1 LPLRSAA
8 WVETVVAAHLTSRE
22 MGEFM
27 RKADEAGAEASPR
40 RIANSL
46 ITAQAPLDVFEP
58 ESVLYGTRLGA
69 QIVGDSMDLLALLP
83 EESVDLIVTS
93 PPFALLRKKSY
104 GNEEQSAYVQW
115 LAGFGKAALRVLKPT
130 GSLVLDLGHA
140 YQRGRPVRS
149 LYNYR
154 VLLSFVDEL
163 GYHLAQEFF
172 WHNPAKLPSPIEWVN
187 KRKIR
192 VKDSVN
198 TVWWL
203 SKTEYPKA
211 DVRKVL
217 GPYSPRME
225 QLLKGAESFYAPG
238 VRPSGHDIGTA
249 FGRNNGGAIPP
260 NLLTLPNTESNS
272 YYLRTCKQLE
282 LRSHPARFPAGL
294 PRFFVQMLTEP
305 GDLVL
310 DIFSG
315 SNTTGHVAELA
326 DRRWLAF
333 ELDRDFAALSAL
345 RFLEGEDLDAV
356 QAVLETMNRGTTAR
370 LHDRGHAGQ
379 PAEEPSSWISPSE

>member
-1 LPLRSAA
+1 MTDVS
-8 WVETVVAAHLTSRE
+8 
-22 MGEFM
+22 GESG
-27 RKADEAGAEASPR
+27 GAP
-40 RIANSL
+40 
-46 ITAQAPLDVFEP
+46 PLDVFDRET
-58 ESVLYGTRLGA
+58 VLYGTTLGA
-69 QIVGDSMDLLALLP
+69 QVVGDSQDLLALLP

-93 PPFALLRKKSY
+93 PPFALLREKTY
-104 GNEEQSAYVQW
+104 GNEAQAAYVQW

-140 YQRGRPVRS
+140 YQRGKPVRS

-154 VLLSFVDEL
+154 VLLSFVDDL

-203 SKTEYPKA
+203 SKSENPKA

-225 QLLKGAESFYAPG
+225 QLLKGAEGFYAPG
-238 VRPSGHDIGTA
+238 LRPSGHDVGSA
-249 FGRNNGGAIPP
+249 FRRRNEGAIPP

-272 YYLRTCKQLE
+272 YYLRTCRQLE

-294 PRFFVQMLTEP
+294 PKFFIQMLTDP

-310 DIFSG
+310 DIFAG

-326 DRRWLAF
+326 GRRWLSF

-345 RFLEGEDLDAV
+345 RFLEGEDLAAV
-356 QAVLETMNRGTTAR
+356 RSVLETMNQGTTAR
-370 LHDRGHAGQ
+370 LRAKGHPGE
-379 PAEEPSSWISPSE
+379 PAAEPTPWAY

>member
-1 LPLRSAA
+1 VGPVTPTRPRQPKTPTANKQKGLPALL
-8 WVETVVAAHLTSRE
+8 TAH
-22 MGEFM
+22 
-27 RKADEAGAEASPR
+27 
-40 RIANSL
+40 
-46 ITAQAPLDVFEP
+46 APLDVFDAGA
-58 ESVLYGTRLGA
+58 VLYGTQLGA
-69 QIVGDSMDLLALLP
+69 QIVGDSLDLLALLP

-93 PPFALLRKKSY
+93 PPFALLRQKSY
-104 GNEEQSAYVQW
+104 GNENQAEYVQW

-140 YQRGRPVRS
+140 YQRGVPVRS

-154 VLLSFVDEL
+154 VLLTFVDQL
-163 GYHLAQEFF
+163 GYFLAQEFF
-172 WHNPAKLPSPIEWVN
+172 WHNPAKLPSPTEWVN

-211 DVRKVL
+211 DVKKVL
-217 GPYSPRME
+217 GPYSSRMKK
-225 QLLKGAESFYAPG
+225 LLKSAESFYEPG
-238 VRPSGHDIGTA
+238 LRPSGHDIGKG
-249 FGRNNGGAIPP
+249 FSRNNGGAIPP
-260 NLLTLPNTESNS
+260 NLLTMSNTESNS

-282 LRSHPARFPAGL
+282 LKSHPARFPAGL
-294 PRFFVQMLTEP
+294 PRFFIQMMTEP
-305 GDLVL
+305 GDLVV

-345 RFLEGEDLDAV
+345 RFLEGEDLGAV
-356 QAVLETMNRGTTAR
+356 RAVLETMNKGTTAR
-370 LHDRGHAGQ
+370 LYSPGRGGK
-379 PAEEPSSWISPSE
+379 PAAEPSSWITD

>member
-1 LPLRSAA
+1 MTGSRRRQAQSAS
-8 WVETVVAAHLTSRE
+8 TSPV
-22 MGEFM
+22 GD
-27 RKADEAGAEASPR
+27 A
-40 RIANSL
+40 L
-46 ITAQAPLDVFEP
+46 ITARAPLNVFEP
-58 ESVLYGTRLGA
+58 SSVVYGTQLGA
-69 QIVGDSMDLLALLP
+69 QIVGDSIDLLALLP

-140 YQRGRPVRS
+140 YKRGVPVRS

-154 VLLSFVDEL
+154 VLLTFVDEL
-163 GYHLAQEFF
+163 GYNLAQEFF

-187 KRKIR
+187 KRKVR

-198 TVWWL
+198 TIWWL
-203 SKTEYPKA
+203 SKTEHPKA

-217 GPYSPRME
+217 GPYSPRMT
-225 QLLKGAESFYAPG
+225 QLLKDAEGFYAPA
-238 VRPSGHDIGTA
+238 VRPSGHDIGKG
-249 FGRNNGGAIPP
+249 FQRNNGGSIPP

-294 PRFFVQMLTEP
+294 PRFFIQMLTDP
-305 GDLVL
+305 GDLVV

-326 DRRWLAF
+326 ERRWLSF

-345 RFLEGEDLDAV
+345 RFLEGEDLDSV
-356 QAVLETMNRGTTAR
+356 RAVLETMNRGTTAR
-370 LHDRGHAGQ
+370 LRARGHAGE
-379 PAEEPSSWISPSE
+379 PAEEPSSWVGPKG

>member
-1 LPLRSAA
+1 MSGARRRSAKSDDA
-8 WVETVVAAHLTSRE
+8 EVAPDS
-22 MGEFM
+22 G
-27 RKADEAGAEASPR
+27 
-40 RIANSL
+40 SL
-46 ITAQAPLDVFEP
+46 ITARAPLDVFTP
-58 ESVLYGTRLGA
+58 DSVLYGTKLGA
-69 QIVGDSMDLLALLP
+69 QIVGDSIDLLALLP

-140 YQRGRPVRS
+140 YQRGAPVRS

-154 VLLSFVDEL
+154 VLLSFVDDL
-163 GYHLAQEFF
+163 GYYLAQEFF

-217 GPYSPRME
+217 GPYSLRME

-238 VRPSGHDIGTA
+238 VRPSGHDIGKA
-249 FGRNNGGAIPP
+249 FRRNNGGAIPP
-260 NLLTLPNTESNS
+260 NLLSLSNTESNS
-272 YYLRTCKQLE
+272 YYLRTCKHLE

-294 PRFFVQMLTEP
+294 PRFFIQMLTDP
-305 GDLVL
+305 DDLVI

-315 SNTTGHVAELA
+315 SNTTGHVAELGS
-326 DRRWLAF
+326 RRWLSF

-345 RFLEGEDLDAV
+345 RFMEGEDLDAV
-356 QAVLETMNRGTTAR
+356 RAVLETMNRGTTAR
-370 LHDRGHAGQ
+370 LLDRGHGGQ
-379 PAEEPSSWISPSE
+379 PAAEPSSWVSPRG

>member
-1 LPLRSAA
+1 MPRTPIRRPKTVPEKKGESLPGLL
-8 WVETVVAAHLTSRE
+8 TAH
-22 MGEFM
+22 
-27 RKADEAGAEASPR
+27 
-40 RIANSL
+40 
-46 ITAQAPLDVFEP
+46 APLDVFDP
-58 ESVLYGTRLGA
+58 DAVLYGTHLGA
-69 QIVGDSMDLLALLP
+69 QIVGDSLDLLALLP

-104 GNEEQSAYVQW
+104 GNETQAAYVQW
-115 LAGFGKAALRVLKPT
+115 LANFGKAALRVLKPT

-140 YQRGRPVRS
+140 YQRGVPVRS

-154 VLLSFVDEL
+154 VLLTFVDDL
-163 GYHLAQEFF
+163 GYYLAQEFF

-238 VRPSGHDIGTA
+238 MRPSGHDIGKA
-249 FGRNNGGAIPP
+249 FRRNNGGSIPH
-260 NLLTLPNTESNS
+260 NLLTLSNTESNS

-282 LRSHPARFPAGL
+282 LQSHPARFPAGL
-294 PRFFVQMLTEP
+294 PRFFIQMMTEP
-305 GDLVL
+305 GDLVV

-345 RFLEGEDLDAV
+345 RFLEGEDLVAV
-356 QAVLETMNRGTTAR
+356 RAVLETMNQGTTAR
-370 LHDRGHAGQ
+370 LHSRGRGGK
-379 PAEEPSSWISPSE
+379 PADEPSSWVTD

>member
-1 LPLRSAA
+1 MTGSRRRQSRSPATTPPELDA
-8 WVETVVAAHLTSRE
+8 
-22 MGEFM
+22 
-27 RKADEAGAEASPR
+27 
-40 RIANSL
+40 L
-46 ITAQAPLDVFEP
+46 ITARSPLDVFDP
-58 ESVLYGTRLGA
+58 GAVLYGTHLGA
-69 QIVGDSMDLLALLP
+69 QVVGDSLDLLALLP

-104 GNEEQSAYVQW
+104 GNEDQSAYVQW
-115 LAGFGKAALRVLKPT
+115 LAAFGKAALRVLKPT

-140 YQRGRPVRS
+140 YQRGVPVRS

-154 VLLSFVDEL
+154 VLLTFVDDL
-163 GYHLAQEFF
+163 GYYLAQEFF

-203 SKTEYPKA
+203 SKSQHPKA

-225 QLLKGAESFYAPG
+225 QLLKGAESFYEPG
-238 VRPSGHDIGTA
+238 VRPSGHDIGKA
-249 FGRNNGGAIPP
+249 FSRDNGGSIPP
-260 NLLTLPNTESNS
+260 NLLTLSNTESNS

-294 PRFFVQMLTEP
+294 PRFFIQMLTEP
-305 GDLVL
+305 SDLVL

-326 DRRWLAF
+326 ARRWLSF

-356 QAVLETMNRGTTAR
+356 REVLDAMRRGTAV
-370 LHDRGHAGQ
+370 HIPVPSPDR
-379 PAEEPSSWISPSE
+379 

>member
-1 LPLRSAA
+1 MPGP
-8 WVETVVAAHLTSRE
+8 ETFEQPPGQPQEGLLHVFAPDDVV
-22 MGEFM
+22 
-27 RKADEAGAEASPR
+27 
-40 RIANSL
+40 
-46 ITAQAPLDVFEP
+46 
-58 ESVLYGTRLGA
+58 YGTHLGA
-69 QIVGDSMDLLALLP
+69 QLVGDSQAMLALLP

-93 PPFALLRKKSY
+93 PPFALLREKSY
-104 GNEEQSAYVQW
+104 GNESQAAYVHW

-140 YQRGRPVRS
+140 YQRGLPVRS

-154 VLLSFVDEL
+154 VLINFVDEL

-203 SKTEYPKA
+203 SKTEHPKA

-238 VRPSGHDIGTA
+238 VRPSGHDIGKA
-249 FGRNNGGAIPP
+249 FRKNNGGAIPP
-260 NLLTLPNTESNS
+260 NLLTLSNTESNS
-272 YYLRTCKQLE
+272 YYLRTCKQLG

-294 PRFFVQMLTEP
+294 PRFFVQMLTDP
-305 GDLVL
+305 GDLVV

-326 DRRWLAF
+326 DRRWLAM
-333 ELDRDFAALSAL
+333 ELDRDFAALSVL
-345 RFLEGEDLDAV
+345 RFMDGEELPAV
-356 QAVLETMNRGTTAR
+356 RAVLETMNQGATAR
-370 LHDRGHAGQ
+370 LRSPGRGGE
-379 PAEEPSSWISPSE
+379 PAAEPSSWVSPHEQRQNARK

>member
-1 LPLRSAA
+1 MSGARRRSAKSDDA
-8 WVETVVAAHLTSRE
+8 EVAPDS
-22 MGEFM
+22 G
-27 RKADEAGAEASPR
+27 
-40 RIANSL
+40 SL
-46 ITAQAPLDVFEP
+46 ITARAPLDVFTP
-58 ESVLYGTRLGA
+58 DSVLYGTKLGA
-69 QIVGDSMDLLALLP
+69 QIVGDSIDLLALLP

-140 YQRGRPVRS
+140 YQRGAPVRS

-154 VLLSFVDEL
+154 VLLSFVDDL
-163 GYHLAQEFF
+163 GYYLAQEFF

-238 VRPSGHDIGTA
+238 VRPSGHDIGKA
-249 FGRNNGGAIPP
+249 FRRNNGGAIPP
-260 NLLTLPNTESNS
+260 NLLSLSNTESNS

-294 PRFFVQMLTEP
+294 PRFFIQMLTDP
-305 GDLVL
+305 DDLVI

-315 SNTTGHVAELA
+315 SNTTGHVAELGS
-326 DRRWLAF
+326 RRWLSF

-345 RFLEGEDLDAV
+345 RFMEGEDLDAV
-356 QAVLETMNRGTTAR
+356 RAVLETMNRGTTAR
-370 LHDRGHAGQ
+370 LLDRGHGGQ
-379 PAEEPSSWISPSE
+379 PAAEPSSWVSPRG

>member
-1 LPLRSAA
+1 MGRTLNPRPKPPQRRL
-8 WVETVVAAHLTSRE
+8 VAGS
-22 MGEFM
+22 GF
-27 RKADEAGAEASPR
+27 
-40 RIANSL
+40 
-46 ITAQAPLDVFEP
+46 APGQPMQDVHLDVFDMD
-58 ESVLYGTRLGA
+58 SVLYRTDLGA
-69 QIVGDSMDLLALLP
+69 QVVGDSQDLLAQLP
-83 EESVDLIVTS
+83 AESVDLIMTS

-104 GNEEQSAYVQW
+104 GNEDQTAYVQW
-115 LAGFGKAALRVLKPT
+115 LAAFGKAAMRVLKPT
-130 GSLVLDLGHA
+130 GSMVLDLGHA

-154 VLLSFVDEL
+154 VLLTFVDEL

-203 SKTEYPKA
+203 SKTENPKA
-211 DVRKVL
+211 DVRNVL
-217 GPYSPRME
+217 GPYSPRMK
-225 QLLKGAESFYAPG
+225 QLLQGAESFYAPG
-238 VRPSGHDIGTA
+238 MRPSGHDIGTA
-249 FGRNNGGAIPP
+249 FRRNNGGSIPP

-272 YYLRTCKQLE
+272 YYLRTCKQLT

-294 PRFFVQMLTEP
+294 PRFFVQMLTDP
-305 GDLVL
+305 GDLVV

-315 SNTTGHVAELA
+315 SNTTGHVADLA
-326 DRRWLAF
+326 ERRWLSF

-356 QAVLETMNRGTTAR
+356 RTVLETINRGTTAR
-370 LHDRGHAGQ
+370 LHTDGRAGE
-379 PAEEPSSWISPSE
+379 PAEEPSSWVGPND

>member
-1 LPLRSAA
+1 MTGSRRQQPRSAA
-8 WVETVVAAHLTSRE
+8 SAPPGL
-22 MGEFM
+22 
-27 RKADEAGAEASPR
+27 EA
-40 RIANSL
+40 L
-46 ITAQAPLDVFEP
+46 ITATPPLDVFDP
-58 ESVLYGTRLGA
+58 GTVIYGTHLGA
-69 QIVGDSMDLLALLP
+69 QIVGDSLGLLALLP

-115 LAGFGKAALRVLKPT
+115 LAGFGKAALRVLRPT

-140 YQRGRPVRS
+140 YKRGAPVRS

-154 VLLSFVDEL
+154 VLLTFVDDL

-203 SKTEYPKA
+203 SKSEHPKA

-225 QLLKGAESFYAPG
+225 QLLKDAESFYAPG
-238 VRPSGHDIGTA
+238 VRPSGHDIGKA
-249 FGRNNGGAIPP
+249 FRRNNGGSIPP
-260 NLLTLPNTESNS
+260 NLLTMSNTESNS

-294 PRFFVQMLTEP
+294 PRFFIQMLTDP
-305 GDLVL
+305 GDLIVDL
-310 DIFSG
+310 FSG

-326 DRRWLAF
+326 DRRWLSF

-356 QAVLETMNRGTTAR
+356 RAVLETINRGTTAR
-370 LHDRGHAGQ
+370 LRARGHGGE
-379 PAEEPSSWISPSE
+379 PAEERSSWVSPKG

>member
-1 LPLRSAA
+1 MPGP
-8 WVETVVAAHLTSRE
+8 ETSDAPMKEPYDGLLHVFTPDDVV
-22 MGEFM
+22 
-27 RKADEAGAEASPR
+27 
-40 RIANSL
+40 
-46 ITAQAPLDVFEP
+46 
-58 ESVLYGTRLGA
+58 YGTHLGA
-69 QIVGDSMDLLALLP
+69 QLVGDSQAMLALLP

-93 PPFALLRKKSY
+93 PPFALLREKSY
-104 GNEEQSAYVQW
+104 GNESQAAYVQW

-140 YQRGRPVRS
+140 YQRGLPVRS

-154 VLLSFVDEL
+154 VLINFVDEL

-203 SKTEYPKA
+203 SKTEHPKA
-211 DVRKVL
+211 DVRNVL

-238 VRPSGHDIGTA
+238 VRPSGHDIGKA
-249 FGRNNGGAIPP
+249 FRKNNGGAIPP
-260 NLLTLPNTESNS
+260 NLLTLSNTESNS
-272 YYLRTCKQLE
+272 YYLRTCKQLG

-294 PRFFVQMLTEP
+294 PRFFVQMLTDP
-305 GDLVL
+305 GDLVV

-326 DRRWLAF
+326 DRRWLSM

-345 RFLEGEDLDAV
+345 RFMDGEDLPAV
-356 QAVLETMNRGTTAR
+356 RAVLEMMNRGATAR
-370 LHDRGHAGQ
+370 LRSPGRGGE
-379 PAEEPSSWISPSE
+379 PAAEPSSWVSPHEQPPPLRSRK